1 MVIMYIGKMRVVE
14 MPKIPYKL
22 TGITEQG
29 QYILKTDKILRGKI
43 LKKQKMMM
51 KAGNLGGRYDEESK
65 GKMMIV
71 HSKGDKE
78 WSIHILSAT
87 HVIQM
92 RCQFC

>member
-1 MVIMYIGKMRVVE
+1 
-14 MPKIPYKL
+14 
-22 TGITEQG
+22 
-29 QYILKTDKILRGKI
+29 
-43 LKKQKMMM
+43 M
-51 KAGNLGGRYDEESK
+51 KAGNLGGQYDEESK

-71 HSKGDKE
+71 HSKGDKK